1 MKHRIQMRAAASA
14 LAACICLSVLPG
26 ALAVEPGRVKAPGR
40 TEMEHGPVSTEFA
53 STRLAFAVSDPV
65 TNADDTVTLDVAYA
79 DSQGTKHER
88 VTPTGMTET
97 DVALITVAD
106 NPVAAGSTIEL
117 CYNEQGEL
125 INIKNIYSAYMSDLY
140 AE

>member
-53 STRLAFAVSDPV
+53 STRLAFAVSDRSIHPHP
-65 TNADDTVTLDVAYA
+65 TVN
-79 DSQGTKHER
+79 E
-88 VTPTGMTET
+88 
-97 DVALITVAD
+97 ALGEAFM
-106 NPVAAGSTIEL
+106 AAWNGRA
-117 CYNEQGEL
+117 
-125 INIKNIYSAYMSDLY
+125 IN
-140 AE
+140 

>member
-88 VTPTGMTET
+88 VKIGRAH
-97 DVALITVAD
+97 V
-106 NPVAAGSTIEL
+106 
-117 CYNEQGEL
+117 
-125 INIKNIYSAYMSDLY
+125 
-140 AE
+140 

>member
-1 MKHRIQMRAAASA
+1 MHMPVGSARRA
-14 LAACICLSVLPG
+14 
-26 ALAVEPGRVKAPGR
+26 GRRTRTGQGPWQ

-88 VTPTGMTET
+88 VTPP
-97 DVALITVAD
+97 A
-106 NPVAAGSTIEL
+106 
-117 CYNEQGEL
+117 
-125 INIKNIYSAYMSDLY
+125 
-140 AE
+140 

>member
-1 MKHRIQMRAAASA
+1 M
-14 LAACICLSVLPG
+14 
-26 ALAVEPGRVKAPGR
+26 
-40 TEMEHGPVSTEFA
+40 
-53 STRLAFAVSDPV
+53 

-79 DSQGTKHER
+79 DSQGTGDER

-125 INIKNIYSAYMSDLY
+125 ITSKISTRRTCPTWAPSISIP
-140 AE
+140 